1 MAVILPLTWQDVYT
15 TASVETHPT
24 TDDLTAIFA
33 AFADEPMA
41 LLLDSAA
48 KDHPNSRF
56 DIMLWRPQQ
65 WLSCDGQDTEHWC
78 LKAVSHHIDVTVAPA
93 HQATAA
99 SLIQRV
105 AVEQMGPL
113 SLLQQLAPRQA
124 AIAEIPPH
132 LPFQG
137 GWAGYVSYDVGRTL
151 EAMPSVAT
159 ADIQI
164 PMLWLGYYPH
174 ALIWDKKLQQLWLID
189 RQQHAS
195 ERLRELQQ
203 QWLAYQQRSA
213 PPAFQLGAPWR
224 ANMDAKR
231 YNDAFAQV
239 QDFLKSGDCYQINL
253 AQRFQAPYH
262 GSEYQAY
269 LLLRQHNNAPFS
281 AFIRLLGDDRG
292 SNAIL
297 SLSPERF
304 LAVQDGIIETK
315 PIKGTKPR
323 ASCPSLDAQ
332 LASALQQS
340 PKDRAENVMIVD
352 LLRNDLG
359 KVCVPGSVKV
369 PSLFAIES
377 FPAVHHLVS
386 TVTGELPA
394 EASAIA
400 ALAAAFPGG
409 SITGAPKIRAMQIIE
424 NLEPHRRSIYCGSVL
439 YVSDHG
445 QMDSSIAIRSLVATQ
460 QQLYCWAG
468 GGIVADSVAQSEY
481 QETFDKVAKILPVLA
496 QHQVLGKEQHQ
507 VLDNEQHRGDAA
519 LHNPAPPA
527 PGDHA
532 G

>member
-1 MAVILPLTWQDVYT
+1 MTHFYFRTSMAVILPLTWQDVYT
-15 TASVETHPT
+15 TASVDAQLA

-56 DIMLWRPQQ
+56 DIMLWQPQQ
-65 WLSCDGQDTEHWC
+65 WLSCDGQYTEHWRLDTAPRHDNPADVAAC
-78 LKAVSHHIDVTVAPA
+78 QAAGAATLIKREAVQHTD
-93 HQATAA
+93 
-99 SLIQRV
+99 
-105 AVEQMGPL
+105 PL
-113 SLLQQLAPRQA
+113 SILQQLAPRKA
-124 AIAEIPPH
+124 PITDIPAH

-151 EAMPSVAT
+151 ESMPSLAE

-174 ALIWDKKLQQLWLID
+174 ALIWDKKLRQLWLID

-195 ERLRELQQ
+195 ERLAELQQ
-203 QWLAYQQRSA
+203 QWLAYQERSA
-213 PPAFQLGAPWR
+213 GQAFQLCAPWR
-224 ANMDAKR
+224 ANMDAPR
-231 YNDAFAQV
+231 YNDAFTQV
-239 QDFLKSGDCYQINL
+239 QNFLKSGDCYQINL
-253 AQRFQAPYH
+253 AQRFQAPYQ

-281 AFIRLLGDDRG
+281 AFIRLPEDDRG
-292 SNAIL
+292 SHAIL

-304 LAVQDGIIETK
+304 LAVQDGVIETK

-323 ASCPSLDAQ
+323 ASCHDLDAQ

-359 KVCVPGSVKV
+359 KVCVPGTVKV

-424 NLEPHRRSIYCGSVL
+424 SLEPHRRSIYCGSVL

-445 QMDSSIAIRSLVATQ
+445 HMDSSIAIRTLVATQ

-468 GGIVADSVAQSEY
+468 GGIVADSIAQSEY

-496 QHQVLGKEQHQ
+496 QQSGNSTL
-507 VLDNEQHRGDAA
+507 
-519 LHNPAPPA
+519 
-527 PGDHA
+527 
-532 G
+532 